1 MVEIGASV
9 NKASHP
15 QDEASKP
22 ANDFSCLVTCGLV
35 LRMELD
41 DIPKL
46 IRYARKLQ
54 NSQIIYHTK
63 SLGHLRIVKE

>member
-1 MVEIGASV
+1 MSEIGASV
-9 NKASHP
+9 NKASHDP
-15 QDEASKP
+15 NEASKP
-22 ANDFSCLVTCGLV
+22 DSDCSCLVTCGLV

-46 IRYARKLQ
+46 IRYAKRLHNAQ
-54 NSQIIYHTK
+54 VIYHTK